1 MKCAAWGIVADTDK
15 GGFEMSR
22 FARFL
27 TATHVMFVIAR
38 SKSLKIAV
46 LLAVMATGA
55 LSWAQDTPDTA
66 IAEKFL
72 SIANQMRVDAGS
84 PPLKSDPQ
92 LIESATFHLSE
103 LVKNETLASQYG
115 DEPGLADRLR
125 LAQAPAGAAGEVL
138 LRVAD
143 LTRAADQVKNDPKVQ
158 KVLFNPKFTS
168 AGFAAMHSG
177 PWLYIVGDLVQ
188 PLKDLSMPEVE
199 NLVIEAVQQQR
210 TKLKIAP
217 YKVVSMLQLRKMA
230 CEMAKKDSL
239 KATPVD
245 PYALGGYIGAPS
257 RAVRSFTYASAD
269 PTSLSDG
276 IKSAEGDPKLNTVS
290 AGSCLASSTTHPTGA
305 YWVAMLF
312 YNTR

>member
-1 MKCAAWGIVADTDK
+1 MYRAAH
-15 GGFEMSR
+15 R
-22 FARFL
+22 L
-27 TATHVMFVIAR
+27 PTATHLLFALIRA
-38 SKSLKIAV
+38 KSLRTAV
-46 LLAVMATGA
+46 LMAMVTAPAFFWG
-55 LSWAQDTPDTA
+55 QDRLDPA
-66 IAEKFL
+66 IAEEFL
-72 SIANQMRVDAGS
+72 TTANEMRVSAGS
-84 PPLKSDPQ
+84 PPLKSDAH
-92 LIESATFHLSE
+92 LVDSATFHLGE
-103 LVKNETLASQYG
+103 LVKSEILASQYG

-125 LAQAPAGAAGEVL
+125 LAQAPAGSAGEIL
-138 LRVAD
+138 LRAPD
-143 LTRAADQVKNDPKVQ
+143 LARAADQVKRDPKVQ

-188 PLKDLSMPEVE
+188 PLKDHSMAEVE

-217 YKVVSMLQLRKMA
+217 YRVVPMLQLRKMA

-239 KATPVD
+239 EVTPVD

-257 RAVRSFTYASAD
+257 QAVRTFTYASAD
-269 PTSLSDG
+269 PTSLSDS
-276 IKSAEGDPKLNTVS
+276 IKSAESDPKVNTVS

-305 YWVAMLF
+305 YWVAMVF